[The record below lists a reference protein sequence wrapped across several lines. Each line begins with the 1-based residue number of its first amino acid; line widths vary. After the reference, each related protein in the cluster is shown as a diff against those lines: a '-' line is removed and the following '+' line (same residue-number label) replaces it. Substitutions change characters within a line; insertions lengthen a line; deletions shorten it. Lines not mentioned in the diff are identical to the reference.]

1 MSKLIGNMP
10 FEEGNFI
17 NSANL
22 KQEIKLEQQNIHL
35 FTANSPT
42 ELAGGIGKHLT
53 SFASK
58 YGGLCPYLY
67 LIDDWIEFYK
77 TIINSE
83 KEYKKFKGYP
93 EKDFKLYLLHKVFMR
108 KIDFNEVFSTN
119 ENILIAVNKIKFAK
133 EAYPLAGKMKK
144 YLGEDVNVHTLTSK
158 DLGILQ
164 DKIKQIKEGEIKD
177 AN

>member
-1 MSKLIGNMP
+1 MSNLIGKMP
-10 FEEGNFI
+10 FEQGNFI
-17 NSANL
+17 NASNL
-22 KQEIKLEQQNIHL
+22 NMEITLEEKNIDL
-35 FTANSPT
+35 FTTNSPT
-42 ELAGGIGKHLT
+42 QLAGCIGKHL
-53 SFASK
+53 SNFASK

-93 EKDFKLYLLHKVFMR
+93 NKDFKLYLLHKVFMR

-119 ENILIAVNKIKFAK
+119 ENILVAVNRIKFDK
-133 EAYPLAGKMKK
+133 EGRTLAGQMKK
-144 YLGEDVNVHTLTSK
+144 YLNEEINIYALTSN

>member
-1 MSKLIGNMP
+1 MSNLIGKML
-10 FEEGNFI
+10 FDKGNFI
-17 NSANL
+17 NRFNL
-22 KQEIKLEQQNIHL
+22 KQEIKLEEENINL
-35 FTANSPT
+35 FSANSPT
-42 ELAGGIGKHLT
+42 QLAGGIGKHL
-53 SFASK
+53 SNFANK

-108 KIDFNEVFSTN
+108 KIDFNEVFSKN
-119 ENILIAVNKIKFAK
+119 EGVLLAVNQIKFAK
-133 EAYPLAGKMKK
+133 EGHALVGKAKK
-144 YLGEDVNVHTLTSK
+144 YLGVELNAYQLTGEDLNT
-158 DLGILQ
+158 LQ
-164 DKIKQIKEGEIKD
+164 DKIKQIKEGGIED